1 MRITTCLLAPLL
13 FIASGKAQTFN
24 SAADSITNNGVP
36 TSFAISVNGL
46 PAAILG
52 SSLGLVE
59 VCLNIAHP
67 AMNELTIGLRSPQGK
82 YVELVNNTG
91 ISGSNMGLTCLSHTA
106 GQSITLANAPYNGNY
121 KPIGYLGRFNDQP
134 GNGTWYLIIKDYL
147 PNGNAGKLISGSL
160 RFAGSAPLPA
170 DASSS
175 NLPLLFINT
184 NGQSIGTSTILVDFA
199 VVDNAG
205 SRNAITD
212 ARNGYNGK
220 CKLNIR
226 GSSSLIF
233 EKKAYKIDLTTNDGR
248 TPVYAPLLGMP
259 AESDWVLTP
268 GYSDKTLLRNALS
281 QHVFQNMGHYSPR
294 TRFVEVF
301 LNNDYVGVYTFLE
314 KPKRG
319 LTRVNVDKL
328 TSVDNSY
335 PYLTGGYIIQINR
348 SDDLGW
354 WSLYPGISL
363 GSSEAKFYYQYVYP
377 NAEEITVPQKNYI
390 KAVMDS
396 LETALN
402 GPNFSDP
409 VKGYRKFIDVDS
421 FVDLFILNEFSKN
434 IDGYKLSTYLYKDNV
449 LAGGKIHCG
458 PAWDYDIAW
467 KNANYGNADLP
478 EWWLYDSPNVIE
490 PLPSWWQRMLQDPYF
505 KDKLY
510 CRWHTFRLN
519 ALKTTNLKQWI
530 DENASLLSES
540 QQRNFKTFPILD
552 AYVFPVTTAE
562 IKPAYSDMIAD
573 LKDWIQKRGDWMDAN
588 MPGYCTNVG
597 LQEGMTDTKLFTSF
611 PNPFTSELVLAYQIS
626 EPAVKK
632 IRITTLLGQDVKN
645 YHAARAEYGLGQET
659 LNLQE
664 LESGTY
670 ILVLELNNKKYFQK
684 IVKN

>member
-24 SAADSITNNGVP
+24 SATDSITNNGVP

-46 PAAILG
+46 PAQVLG

-59 VCLNIAHP
+59 VCLTIAHP
-67 AMNELTIGLRSPQGK
+67 EMNELTIGLRSPQGK

-91 ISGSNMGLTCLSHTA
+91 ISGSNMGPTCLSHSA
-106 GQSITLANAPYNGNY
+106 GQSITLTNAPYNGNY

-147 PNGNAGKLISGSL
+147 PNRNAGKLISASL

-184 NGQSIGTSTILVDFA
+184 NGQSISTSPSLVDFA

-220 CKLNIR
+220 CHLNIR

-233 EKKAYKIDLTTNDGR
+233 EKKAYKIDLMTNDGL

-259 AESDWVLTP
+259 AESDWVLTA

-294 TRFVEVF
+294 TRFAEVF
-301 LNNDYVGVYTFLE
+301 LNNDYMGVYTFLE

-328 TSVDNSY
+328 TSLDNSY

-354 WSLYPGISL
+354 WSLHPGISL
-363 GSSEAKFYYQYVYP
+363 GNPGPKFYYQYVYP

-396 LETALN
+396 LESALN
-402 GPNFSDP
+402 GPDFSDP

-434 IDGYKLSTYLYKDNV
+434 IDGYKLSTYLYKENV
-449 LAGGKIHCG
+449 MAGGKIHCG

-478 EWWLYDSPNVIE
+478 EWWFYDSPNLVE
-490 PLPSWWQRMLQDPYF
+490 PLPSWWQRMMQDPYF

-519 ALKTTNLKQWI
+519 TLKTATLQKWI
-530 DENASLLSES
+530 DENASLLSEA

-552 AYVFPVTTAE
+552 AYIFPVTTAE

-573 LKDWIQKRGDWMDAN
+573 LKDWIQKRGAWMDAN
-588 MPGYCTNVG
+588 MPGYCKNVG
-597 LQEGMTDTKLFTSF
+597 LQEAVTDTKLFTSF
-611 PNPFTSELVLAYQIS
+611 PNPFTSELVIAYHMA
-626 EPAVKK
+626 EPAIKK
-632 IRITTLLGQDVKN
+632 IRITTLLGQDLKI
-645 YHAARAEYGLGQET
+645 YPASRAEFGLGQET

-670 ILVLELNNKKYFQK
+670 ILVLELDNKKYFQK

>member
-106 GQSITLANAPYNGNY
+106 GKSITLANAPYNGNY

-160 RFAGSAPLPA
+160 RFAGAAPLPA

-248 TPVYAPLLGMP
+248 TPIYAPLLGMP

-363 GSSEAKFYYQYVYP
+363 GSPEPKFYYQYVYP

-645 YHAARAEYGLGQET
+645 YPAARAEYGLGQET

-670 ILVLELNNKKYFQK
+670 ILVLELNNIKYFQK

>member
-363 GSSEAKFYYQYVYP
+363 GNPEPKFYYQYVYP

-645 YHAARAEYGLGQET
+645 YPAARAEYGLGQET